1 MQPDSEL
8 FADLARVDPQ
18 LRRILQPR
26 REAPF
31 LYDAV
36 MLYAHSLAKVKDN
49 VASRVA

>member
-1 MQPDSEL
+1 M
-8 FADLARVDPQ
+8 ARVDPQ

-36 MLYAHSLAKVKDN
+36 MLYAHSLAKVRDN
-49 VASRVA
+49 TASEAA